1 MVFNG
6 MDMHPDKK
14 KKKKRC
20 FLEIITEKEKKN
32 KNHICNRGT
41 GQKRRRKA
49 KTEISGFKVFG

>member
-1 MVFNG
+1 MVVFNG

-14 KKKKRC
+14 KRC
-20 FLEIITEKEKKN
+20 FSEIITEKEKKK

>member
-6 MDMHPDKK
+6 MDMHPD
-14 KKKKRC
+14 KKKRC